1 MRHFIFILLACITFL
16 SQAQNLSQAEM
27 NKAQNCATE
36 FCNLLQRFSN
46 GERTLNTQINALC
59 SGADCSAFDDI
70 KANKEVTLRNYL
82 MAIQQ
87 KYPKKLAMQITPPSL
102 AESKTYIEPSIKL
115 DIVWGSTGNTPE
127 FGAETAEMSVEGVQ
141 NVYIV
146 FDVVQKYP
154 TLNVSKK
161 KKIIYDTNI
170 GKITAFI
177 TNDGP
182 YISFL
187 NGTLAFANKDY
198 NAAISYFDKAASN
211 DRFPLRK
218 DCYGLA
224 MLCAIYLNDMNKVIH
239 YAVKTDNRVYLDFMK
254 LQQCIENDQYNEAYT
269 YLSELERL
277 VVERDDLT
285 IMTKRNIYTA
295 MALCYVIPSTTYQDL
310 DKAKNY
316 LLKAVELGD
325 LKAAYTAYSL
335 YNVIEDDFI
344 GADVA
349 LDCLQKAAQGG
360 YPPAFYPWGQL
371 LESVTEDR
379 EQVLNWYEKS
389 AQSGNPVGMANAGKL
404 LIDKREKA
412 KGVKWLKKSLE
423 GQNLEAQLEEY
434 ETSNIP
440 APWPKSRAD
449 VKKLL
454 DESSASNYSSSNTG
468 TSYSHTTISQT
479 SGNSSH
485 LSTSGSSYYSSGNYY
500 SSSSD
505 YSYHTHK
512 FNEAKVHNFVGL
524 SAGYVQKQW
533 VYDYG
538 EHTENIDIFGED
550 KFTNGIQCGLR
561 IDPQLG
567 YGFGIGTGLFYE
579 YYFDRSEDMVEDGI
593 DYYLRTTEH
602 SLYLPIHLKYSLNF
616 SKWFQL
622 AFYGGVG
629 LDYGLSGKIHIYQ
642 DGESSESFSMYDDEF
657 DIKRFNTSLEYGASL
672 RINNVQFN
680 YTISKGLI
688 DMSGNDEYKV
698 KQNKPCSVSMSI
710 YF

>member
-87 KYPKKLAMQITPPSL
+87 KYPTKLEMHITPPSL
-102 AESKTYIEPSIKL
+102 AESKTYIEPSIGFGFG
-115 DIVWGSTGNTPE
+115 WGNYGNSELST
-127 FGAETAEMSVEGVQ
+127 AETAVVSIEGVE
-141 NVYIV
+141 NVYVV
-146 FDVVQKYP
+146 FDVIQQYP
-154 TLNVSKK
+154 SLNVSTK
-161 KKIIYDTNI
+161 KKIIYDNNL

-177 TNDGP
+177 TNNGS

-187 NGTLAFANKDY
+187 NGTLAITNKDY
-198 NAAISYFDKAASN
+198 NAAIAYFETAALN
-211 DRFPLRK
+211 DRFSLRK
-218 DCYGLA
+218 NCYGLA
-224 MLCAIYLNDMNKVIH
+224 MVCAIYLDDMDKMVH
-239 YAVKTDNRVYLDFMK
+239 YAVKTNNKVYIDMMK
-254 LQQCIENDQYNEAYT
+254 LQQYIAKEQFNEAYP
-269 YLSELERL
+269 YILELESLMGQR
-277 VVERDDLT
+277 EDLSD
-285 IMTKRNIYTA
+285 ILKSNIYA
-295 MALCYVIPSTTYQDL
+295 IIANCYANPYAAYQDFN
-310 DKAKNY
+310 KSRKY
-316 LLKAVELGD
+316 IMQAVELGD
-325 LKAAYTAYSL
+325 LKSA
-335 YNVIEDDFI
+335 YNVYCWYTILEDNFI

-349 LDCLQKAAQGG
+349 LDCLRKAAEGG
-360 YPPAFYPWGQL
+360 YPPAFYQWGQI
-371 LESVTEDR
+371 LEFGSNDK
-379 EQVLNWYEKS
+379 EQALYWYEKS
-389 AQSGNPVGMANAGKL
+389 AQSGNPVGMASAGKL
-404 LIDKREKA
+404 LIEKGDKT
-412 KGVKWLKKSLE
+412 KGIQWLKKSLE
-423 GQNLEAQLEEY
+423 GQKLEAQLEDY
-434 ETSNIP
+434 ELSTGL

-454 DESSASNYSSSNTG
+454 DENSASNYNYSNTG
-468 TSYSHTTISQT
+468 TSYSQTATSQT

-485 LSTSGSSYYSSGNYY
+485 SSTSGSSYYSSGNSY
-500 SSSSD
+500 SSSSN
-505 YSYHTHK
+505 YSYHTHQ

-538 EHTENIDIFGED
+538 EHTEKIDIFGED

-579 YYFDRSEDMVEDGI
+579 YYFDKSENMQEDGM
-593 DYYLRTTEH
+593 DYYFKTKEH
-602 SLYLPIHLKYSLNF
+602 SLHLPIHLKYSLNF

-629 LDYGLSGKIHIYQ
+629 LDYGLSGKIYVYQ
-642 DGESSESFSMYDDEF
+642 DGESYESFSMYDDEF
-657 DIKRFNTSLEYGASL
+657 DMKRFNTSLEYGASL